1 VLVPQADAISETLH
15 YRNCVNRG
23 VQLAHRHGLQAV
35 AIALAVAAQIELAFI
50 TEDGSRPLLIVLALA
65 WTLPLMFATRFPLLA
80 PIVILAGVVGFAFAA
95 PETFSHATV
104 PFLTVFVTAPLMGF
118 LNKRKGALVSLGVLL
133 AAIVLVS
140 IQLPDEFFGNVLFLT
155 LIFGGPWLLAFV
167 LGTRTQQTRELR
179 ERAERAERERER
191 LASEAVAEERARI
204 ARELHDVVAHSV
216 SVMVVQ
222 AAGVRRLLKSDQERE
237 REALLVVERI
247 GREALTEMRRMLGV
261 LRASGDVAALAPQPG
276 MQHIDKLVDQARRAG
291 LTVELEVV
299 GEAVQLPTG
308 LDLSAY
314 RIVQEGLT
322 NVLKHGEQAK
332 AHVRVRYGADEI
344 ELEVVDEG
352 ETTAAAVT
360 DDGHGLAG
368 MRERVAVYGGEFEA
382 GPREEGG
389 FRVLARLPLAGAH

>member
-1 VLVPQADAISETLH
+1 
-15 YRNCVNRG
+15 
-23 VQLAHRHGLQAV
+23 LAHRHGLQAV

-50 TEDGSRPLLIVLALA
+50 TEDGSRPLLIVLALV
-65 WTLPLMFATRFPLLA
+65 WTLPLIYAVRFPLLA
-80 PIVILAGVVGFAFAA
+80 PIVVLAGVVAFAFAA
-95 PETFSHATV
+95 PETFSNATV
-104 PFLTVFVTAPLMGF
+104 PFLAVFVTAPLMGF

-133 AAIVLVS
+133 VAIALVS
-140 IQLPDEFFGNVLFLT
+140 IQLPDSFGGSFLFLT

-191 LASEAVAEERARI
+191 LAAEAVAEERARI

-222 AAGVRRLLKSDQERE
+222 AAGVRRLLKTEQERE

-276 MQHIDKLVDQARRAG
+276 MQHVEKLVDQARRAG
-291 LTVELEVV
+291 LTVELQVV
-299 GEAVQLPTG
+299 GEPIQLPTG

-332 AHVRVRYGADEI
+332 ARVRVRYGSDEI
-344 ELEVVDEG
+344 ELEVVDES
-352 ETTAAAVT
+352 ETAAAETT

-382 GPREEGG
+382 GPRAEGG
-389 FRVLARLPLAGAH
+389 FRVRARLPLAGVH

>member
-1 VLVPQADAISETLH
+1 MNSA
-15 YRNCVNRG
+15 
-23 VQLAHRHGLQAV
+23 VQLARRHGFQAV
-35 AIALAVAAQIELAFI
+35 AVVLAVAAQIELAFV
-50 TEDGSRPLLIVLALA
+50 TEDGSRSLLIVLALL
-65 WTLPLMFATRFPLLA
+65 WTLPLAFIERFPLLA
-80 PIVILAGVVGFAFAA
+80 PTAVLSGIVGFAFAA
-95 PETFSHATV
+95 PATFEHATT
-104 PFLTVFVTAPLMGF
+104 PFLAVFATAPLMGF
-118 LNKRKGALVSLGVLL
+118 LNAPRAALISLGVLVT
-133 AAIVLVS
+133 AIVLVS
-140 IQLPDEFFGNVLFLT
+140 IQLPDAFLGNLLFL
-155 LIFGGPWLLAFV
+155 LLVFGGPWLLAFV
-167 LGTRTQQTRELR
+167 LGTRTRQTGELR

-191 LASEAVAEERARI
+191 LAAEAVAEERARI

-222 AAGVRRLLKSDQERE
+222 AAGVRRLLKSEQERE

-291 LTVELEVV
+291 LNVELEVV
-299 GEAVQLPTG
+299 GEPVQLPAG

-322 NVLKHGEQAK
+322 NALKHGEQAK
-332 AHVRVRYGADEI
+332 ARVRVRYGADEI
-344 ELEVVDEG
+344 ELEVVDES
-352 ETTAAAVT
+352 AAPVAAVT

-382 GPREEGG
+382 GPRAEGG
-389 FRVLARLPLAGAH
+389 FRVRARLPLAGVH

>member
-1 VLVPQADAISETLH
+1 
-15 YRNCVNRG
+15 
-23 VQLAHRHGLQAV
+23 V

-65 WTLPLMFATRFPLLA
+65 WTLPLIYAARFPLLA
-80 PIVILAGVVGFAFAA
+80 PTVVLAGVVGFAFAA
-95 PETFSHATV
+95 PETFEHATV
-104 PFLTVFVTAPLMGF
+104 PFITVFVTAPIMGF
-118 LNKRKGALVSLGVLL
+118 LNKRKGALVSLGVLTL
-133 AAIVLVS
+133 AVALIS
-140 IQLPDEFFGNVLFLT
+140 IQLPDAFFSTFLFIM

-222 AAGVRRLLKSDQERE
+222 AAGVRRLLKSEQERE

-276 MQHIDKLVDQARRAG
+276 MEHIDKLVEQARRAG
-291 LTVELEVV
+291 MTVELEVV
-299 GEAVQLPTG
+299 GEPVQLPTG

-314 RIVQEGLT
+314 RIVQDGLT
-322 NVLKHGEQAK
+322 NVLKHGEEAK
-332 AHVRVRYGADEI
+332 ARVRVRYRADEI
-344 ELEVVDEG
+344 ELEVVDES
-352 ETTAAAVT
+352 ETATSAVT

-389 FRVLARLPLAGAH
+389 FRVLARLPLAGVH

>member
-1 VLVPQADAISETLH
+1 
-15 YRNCVNRG
+15 
-23 VQLAHRHGLQAV
+23 V

-50 TEDGSRPLLIVLALA
+50 TEDGSRPLLIVLALV
-65 WTLPLMFATRFPLLA
+65 WTLPLLYATRFPLLA
-80 PIVILAGVVGFAFAA
+80 PIVVLAGVVAYAFAA
-95 PETFSHATV
+95 PDTFSNAVV
-104 PFLTVFVTAPLMGF
+104 PFLAVFVTAPLMGF
-118 LNKRKGALVSLGVLL
+118 LNKRTGALVSLGVLL
-133 AAIVLVS
+133 VAIALVS
-140 IQLPDEFFGNVLFLT
+140 SQLPDSFGGSFLFLT

-179 ERAERAERERER
+179 ERAERAEHERER
-191 LASEAVAEERARI
+191 LAAEAVAEERARI

-222 AAGVRRLLKSDQERE
+222 AAGVRRLLDPQQERE

-276 MQHIDKLVDQARRAG
+276 MQHIEKLVDQARRAG
-291 LTVELEVV
+291 LTIDLQVV
-299 GEAVQLPTG
+299 GEPLQLPTG

-322 NVLKHGEQAK
+322 NVLKHGDQAK
-332 AHVRVRYGADEI
+332 ARVRVRYGSDEI
-344 ELEVVDEG
+344 ELEVVDESH
-352 ETTAAAVT
+352 AAAAEVT

-382 GPREEGG
+382 GPRAEGG
-389 FRVLARLPLAGAH
+389 FRVRARLPLAGVH

>member
-1 VLVPQADAISETLH
+1 
-15 YRNCVNRG
+15 
-23 VQLAHRHGLQAV
+23 V

>member
-1 VLVPQADAISETLH
+1 VK
-15 YRNCVNRG
+15 RG
-23 VQLAHRHGLQAV
+23 VQWAYRHGLQAV

-65 WTLPLMFATRFPLLA
+65 WTLPLIYAARFPLLA
-80 PIVILAGVVGFAFAA
+80 PTVVLAGVVGFAFAA
-95 PETFSHATV
+95 PQTFEHATV
-104 PFLTVFVTAPLMGF
+104 PFITVFVTAPLMGF
-118 LNKRKGALVSLGVLL
+118 LNKRKGALVSLGILTL
-133 AAIVLVS
+133 AVALIS
-140 IQLPDEFFGNVLFLT
+140 IQLPDAFFSTFLFVM

-191 LASEAVAEERARI
+191 LAAEAVAEERARI

-222 AAGVRRLLKSDQERE
+222 AAGVRRLLKSEQERE

-261 LRASGDVAALAPQPG
+261 LRATGDVAALAPQPG

-291 LTVELEVV
+291 LTVELEVL
-299 GEAVQLPTG
+299 GEPVQLPTG

-322 NVLKHGEQAK
+322 NVLKHGEQAR
-332 AHVRVRYGADEI
+332 ARVRVRYGADEI
-344 ELEVVDEG
+344 ELEVVDDS
-352 ETTAAAVT
+352 ETAAAAVT

-389 FRVLARLPLAGAH
+389 FRVRARLPLAGVH

>member
-1 VLVPQADAISETLH
+1 VKRTVE
-15 YRNCVNRG
+15 
-23 VQLAHRHGLQAV
+23 LAGRYGFVAV
-35 AIALAVAAQIELAFI
+35 AVVLAVAAQIELAFI
-50 TEDGSRPLLIVLALA
+50 TEDGSRSLLIVLALA
-65 WTLPLMFATRFPLLA
+65 WTLPLAFAKRFPLLA
-80 PIVILAGVVGFAFAA
+80 PIVVLAGIVAFAFAA
-95 PETFSHATV
+95 PDTFSHATV

-118 LNKRKGALVSLGVLL
+118 LNKRKGALVSLGALV
-133 AAIVLVS
+133 AAIALVAF
-140 IQLPDEFFGNVLFLT
+140 QLPDAFLGNFLFLM
-155 LIFGGPWLLAFV
+155 LVFGGPWLLAFV

-191 LASEAVAEERARI
+191 LAAEAVAEERARI

-222 AAGVRRLLKSDQERE
+222 AAGVRRLLQSDQERE

-276 MQHIDKLVDQARRAG
+276 MQHIDKLVDQAKRAG
-291 LTVELEVV
+291 LTVELEVI
-299 GEAVQLPTG
+299 GEPVQLPAG

-322 NVLKHGEQAK
+322 NALKHGEGCRAR
-332 AHVRVRYGADEI
+332 VRVRYGADDI
-344 ELEVVDEG
+344 ELEVLDES
-352 ETTAAAVT
+352 ETPAAGTVT

-382 GPREEGG
+382 GPGEGGG
-389 FRVLARLPLAGAH
+389 FRVRARLPLAGVH

>member
-1 VLVPQADAISETLH
+1 
-15 YRNCVNRG
+15 
-23 VQLAHRHGLQAV
+23 LARRHGLQAV